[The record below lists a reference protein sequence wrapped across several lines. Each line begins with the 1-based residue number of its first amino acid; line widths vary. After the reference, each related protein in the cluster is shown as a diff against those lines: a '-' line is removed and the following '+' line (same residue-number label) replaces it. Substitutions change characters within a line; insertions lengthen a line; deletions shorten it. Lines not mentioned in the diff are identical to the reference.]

1 MRYLAL
7 ALVLALTG
15 CASSSESTSAP
26 IESFAPCS
34 SIKTT
39 GAAADGTMV
48 ECLDGEGSLNINAI
62 EGPAVITVWA
72 SWCTNC
78 EAQRPNFIKLY
89 EASAGRFQ
97 VIGLDVE
104 EQAKSDGYQ
113 HALARGMSYPH
124 LFDPDGRTSN
134 LFGPGVP
141 ITRFIDE
148 KNEIAHQVIGPILD
162 YKELTSL
169 VSEHLGIEI

>member
-7 ALVLALTG
+7 TFVLVLTG

-26 IESFAPCS
+26 IESFASCS
-34 SIKTT
+34 SIQTT

-78 EAQRPNFIKLY
+78 EAQRPNFIRLY
-89 EASAGRFQ
+89 EESGGRFQ

-113 HALARGMSYPH
+113 HALARGMSYPQ
-124 LFDPDGRTSN
+124 LFDPDGRTASV
-134 LFGPGVP
+134 FGPGVP
-141 ITRFIDE
+141 ITRFINE
-148 KNEIAHQVIGPILD
+148 KNEIAHQVIGPILNYD
-162 YKELTSL
+162 ELTAL
-169 VSEHLGIEI
+169 VSKHLGIEI